1 MILDLYPDW
10 KSGIISR
17 TEYVNLKERFEL
29 QKQNAVEKM
38 NNYQAK
44 IEKTEN
50 GQDDSNEFIEHFIKY
65 RNIDKLTREVLVAL
79 VDMIYIYEDKKVKI
93 AFKYQNPYKD
103 AMEYI
108 KIIRR
113 Y

>member
-1 MILDLYPDW
+1 
-10 KSGIISR
+10 
-17 TEYVNLKERFEL
+17 
-29 QKQNAVEKM
+29 M

-108 KIIRR
+108 KNNKTILDKDTVDALLGA
-113 Y
+113 